1 MSLQDKLIHQVVIA
15 QLTNSV
21 MMNKEIMNVKNVLT
35 NVKFV
40 LKNLK
45 LVLFVLK
52 TELMLHLVL
61 VLQVSSMNQKTLNVL
76 DVLKNV
82 KLVPLVVLVSLVTT
96 QDSMLQT
103 VTAQWVNSK
112 FVVLNLKSDVM
123 LNVQI
128 HNVTTVL
135 PNVLVVLKMLITVIL
150 VLVTELTNQIVFAQ
164 MDIMIPVLLSVHNV
178 MLLVSL
184 VNSTKD
190 VV

>member
-1 MSLQDKLIHQVVIA
+1 
-15 QLTNSV
+15 
-21 MMNKEIMNVKNVLT
+21 MNVKNVLT

-45 LVLFVLK
+45 LVLFVLLK
-52 TELMLHLVL
+52 ELMLQLVL
-61 VLQVSSMNQKTLNVL
+61 VLQVSSMNQKILNVL

-96 QDSMLQT
+96 QDSMPQN

-112 FVVLNLKSDVM
+112 FVVLKVSILISHVM

-128 HNVTTVL
+128 HNVTIVL
-135 PNVLVVLKMLITVIL
+135 TNVLVVLNLLKTVIL

-178 MLLVSL
+178 ILLVSL

>member
-1 MSLQDKLIHQVVIA
+1 
-15 QLTNSV
+15 
-21 MMNKEIMNVKNVLT
+21 MMNKVIMNVKNVLT

-45 LVLFVLK
+45 LVLFVLLK
-52 TELMLHLVL
+52 ELMLQLVL
-61 VLQVSSMNQKTLNVL
+61 VLQVSSMNQKILNVL

-96 QDSMLQT
+96 QDSMPQN

-112 FVVLNLKSDVM
+112 FVVLKVSILISHVM

-128 HNVTTVL
+128 HNVTIVL
-135 PNVLVVLKMLITVIL
+135 TNVLVVLNLLKTVIL

-178 MLLVSL
+178 ILLVSL